1 MSNVSKLLAELVQ
14 IESINPNLSSK
25 GSGEAAI
32 AAYVGKFCGDQ
43 GIEFKFQPVS
53 EGRDNVLAW
62 VRGTDPD
69 KRIVFD
75 AHLDTVPADGWER
88 DPFAAE
94 RDARRMYG
102 RGTCDT
108 KSSLAAMLYALV
120 AIRKDKPRATVFV
133 AGTVDEEY
141 RKAGAR
147 ALAQSGI
154 GFEAAVAGEP
164 TNLEVVVAHK
174 GSVRWWI
181 ETIGRA
187 AHSSKPELGL
197 NAIAGMAHVIPE
209 LVRLGDKLRTSYE
222 HSLVGAP
229 SLTISLIQGGSDIC
243 TVPARC
249 EIFLDRRLVPQE
261 TPAAAIEEVEKVLAA
276 LRKKHQDLQ
285 VRSVFPA
292 VEDPPLE
299 DATRSRIAEVAAEA
313 CRNVAGTG
321 GTFHGAPWGTDAS
334 QLQLTGAKCIVLGP
348 GDGAQ
353 GHTIDEY
360 VDLDQVDKA
369 TEIYRRIMKSY

>member
-1 MSNVSKLLAELVQ
+1 MSNVSDLLAKLVQ
-14 IESINPNLSSK
+14 IESINPNLSPK

-32 AAYVGKFCGDQ
+32 AAYVAKFCEGE
-43 GIEFKFQPVS
+43 GIELKLQPVS
-53 EGRDNVLAW
+53 EGRSNVLAW
-62 VRGTDPD
+62 VSGTDPD
-69 KRIVFD
+69 KRVLFES
-75 AHLDTVPADGWER
+75 HLDTVPAEGWQR
-88 DPFAAE
+88 YPFAAE
-94 RDARRMYG
+94 RAGRRMYG

-108 KSSLAAMLYALV
+108 KSSLAAMLHALV
-120 AIRKDKPRATVFV
+120 AIKKEKPRATIFV

-141 RKAGAR
+141 QKIGAR
-147 ALAQSGI
+147 ALVQSGI

-164 TNLEVVVAHK
+164 TSLEVVVAHK

-197 NAIAGMAHVIPE
+197 NAIAGIAHVIPE
-209 LVRLGDKLRTSYE
+209 LVRLGDELRTRYE
-222 HSLVGAP
+222 HSLVGSP

-261 TPAAAIEEVEKVLAA
+261 TPTGAIEEVEKILAD
-276 LRKKHQDLQ
+276 LREKHRDLQ
-285 VRSVFPA
+285 VRSVLPA

-299 DATRSRIAEVAAEA
+299 DATGSRIAEVAAEA
-313 CRNVAGTG
+313 CRSIAGTG
-321 GTFHGAPWGTDAS
+321 ATFHGAPWGTDAS

-348 GDGAQ
+348 GAAAQ
-353 GHTIDEY
+353 AHTIDEY
-360 VDLDQVDKA
+360 VDLDEVEKA
-369 TEIYRRIMKSY
+369 TEIYLRMMQNY